1 VGRVARL
8 ASHNANKLRELR
20 SALPG
25 WEVELLDA
33 AELPPEVGETYYEN
47 ALAKA
52 RFGRDAGEAG
62 VWTLGEDSGLEVDA
76 LDGGPGHRSARWAG
90 DADPVD
96 RLLEELE
103 DVDEGR
109 SARYVCNLVGVSP
122 AGEEVHVVGVLEG
135 SIARERR
142 GSEGFG
148 YDPVFV
154 PAGET
159 RTVAELGNDWKAGN
173 SHRARAALAL
183 GEYVAANPG
192 T

>member
-8 ASHNANKLRELR
+8 ASQNANKLRELR

-33 AELPPEVGETYYEN
+33 VEFPPEVGETYYEN

-52 RFGRDAGEAG
+52 RFGRDAGPAG
-62 VWTLGEDSGLEVDA
+62 AWTLGEDSGLEVDA
-76 LDGGPGHRSARWAG
+76 LGGGPGHRSARWAG

-103 DVDEGR
+103 DVDDGR
-109 SARYVCNLVGVSP
+109 SARYVCNLVGLSP